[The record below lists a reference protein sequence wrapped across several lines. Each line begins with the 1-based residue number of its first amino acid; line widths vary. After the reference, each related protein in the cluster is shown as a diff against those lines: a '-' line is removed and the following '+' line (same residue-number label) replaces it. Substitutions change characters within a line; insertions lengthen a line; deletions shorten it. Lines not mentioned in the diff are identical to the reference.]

1 MITTPPSPQPGT
13 AEAGTSQALELGLV
27 HGSAPFIYFAAHAP
41 EVPPWFKRNEWK
53 EKVVEPT
60 RDGRPG
66 WVHEVVKTRMEEPM
80 AYLVR
85 WRMAYAAAMVAA
97 LPNNAMSHE
106 RSELAP

>member
-1 MITTPPSPQPGT
+1 MTTTIPSPQPGI

-27 HGSAPFIYFAAHAP
+27 HGSAPFLLFAAHAP
-41 EVPPWFKRNEWK
+41 EVPPWFKRLEWQ

-60 RDGRPG
+60 NDGRIG
-66 WVHEVVKTRMEEPM
+66 WVHEVVKTRMEEPL

-97 LPNNAMSHE
+97 LPNGKVSDA
-106 RSELAP
+106 